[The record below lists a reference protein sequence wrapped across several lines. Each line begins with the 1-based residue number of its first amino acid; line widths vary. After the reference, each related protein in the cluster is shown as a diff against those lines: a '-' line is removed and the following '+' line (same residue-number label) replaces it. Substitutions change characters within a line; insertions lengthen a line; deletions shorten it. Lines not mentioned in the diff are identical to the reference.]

1 MGTIEEFAAV
11 YRDDGLRPAVGW
23 VARNAALS
31 VFHTSAYALVDVL
44 SPLVL
49 DRAALLGR
57 LQANGTLQGYGRE
70 REVEIGLPAGED
82 HVDTFVERVGTYTIS
97 RPFVGEVRNARLVG
111 AYPVPLDSDGRVVL
125 EGLVSPEV
133 LALNVASSALDCVRN
148 PPRELPT
155 GDPGSV
161 ERAALLLNR
170 WNDGYYHWT
179 VETLTRLEGVE
190 RYAERTGERP
200 KLVVGPDPTGFQLE
214 SLALLGYDRSDLLTW
229 DRRLGRV
236 DRLVVPSV
244 RRELNPGTV
253 SPVAYWWL
261 RERMRQAA
269 DEEVTDGE
277 FSKYVYVSREDAPR
291 RRVRNEDE
299 VLEVLRPLG
308 FEKYVLSDHGVAE
321 NVALF
326 AGAEVVVAPHGA
338 GLTNLL
344 YADDASVVELF
355 RANDVRPEYFVLSQQ
370 VGHEYRYLL
379 CDYEGPDLVVDT
391 AALEAV
397 LARAMPD
404 ELRGAA

>member
-1 MGTIEEFAAV
+1 MGTFEEFAAV
-11 YRDDGLRPAVGW
+11 YRDDGLLPAAGW

-31 VFHTSAYALVDVL
+31 VFHTSAYALVDVC

-49 DRAALLGR
+49 DRAALQRR
-57 LQANGTLQGYGRE
+57 LRANGSLQRYGRE
-70 REVEIGLPAGED
+70 REVDIGLPAGED
-82 HVDTFVERVGTYTIS
+82 HVDTFAERVGTYTIS
-97 RPFVGEVRNARLVG
+97 RPFVGAVRNARLVG
-111 AYPVPLDSDGRVVL
+111 AYPVPLASDGRVVL

-133 LALNVASSALDCVRN
+133 LALNVASSALDCVRD
-148 PPRELPT
+148 PPRGLPT
-155 GDPGSV
+155 GGPSV
-161 ERAALLLNR
+161 ESAVLLFNR

-200 KLVVGPDPTGFQLE
+200 KLVVGPEPTGFQLE
-214 SLALLGYDRSDLLTW
+214 SLSLLGYDGSDLLPW

-244 RRELNPGTV
+244 RRELNPGEV
-253 SPVAYWWL
+253 SPVAYRWL
-261 RERMRQAA
+261 RERMRRAA
-269 DEEVTDGE
+269 AEEVADGE

-291 RRVRNEDE
+291 RQVRNEDE
-299 VLEVLRPLG
+299 VLAVLRRYG
-308 FEKYVLSDHGVAE
+308 FEKYVLTDHSVAE

-326 AGAEVVVAPHGA
+326 AGADVVVAPHGA
-338 GLTNLL
+338 GLTNLV

-355 RANDVRPEYFVLSQQ
+355 RANDVRPEYFVLSEQ

-397 LARAMPD
+397 LARAMAD
-404 ELRGAA
+404 ELPGTA